1 MKEERHYIDT
11 LQSRFIDKM
20 IDKIDRGVWNLYSRD
35 TSHGLT
41 SILQRGFYTPSQKG
55 WLITMRE
62 DYIKSF
68 CI

>member
-11 LQSRFIDKM
+11 LQGRFIDKM

-41 SILQRGFYTPSQKG
+41 SILQRGFYTPSQK
-55 WLITMRE
+55 
-62 DYIKSF
+62 
-68 CI
+68 